1 MLVALEDSREIAGDV
16 AFEAAADRSKRCFAV
31 QPVGVVARGDQQ
43 RGRGLGA
50 KTLLVEQLGWCGELH
65 EHRELSVELGTCHL
79 PMRQVLQL
87 EPGSIV
93 QLDTTADAPVDVYVN
108 HKLIARGEV
117 VVVEDQLGIRV
128 TQIVGKNS
136 AVIEDRP
143 GTHPTPIVRNPPV
156 VLEDRHGATLTPI
169 EGKLP

>member
-65 EHRELSVELGTCHL
+65 EHRELSVELGAFGIEG
-79 PMRQVLQL
+79 L
-87 EPGSIV
+87 EPSSKGP
-93 QLDTTADAPVDVYVN
+93 QCDLGG
-108 HKLIARGEV
+108 GER
-117 VVVEDQLGIRV
+117 IRD
-128 TQIVGKNS
+128 S
-136 AVIEDRP
+136 AVGPEPRRP
-143 GTHPTPIVRNPPV
+143 FDNLAEPEV
-156 VLEDRHGATLTPI
+156 A
-169 EGKLP
+169 